1 MTDCRSD
8 CITNYAVCYAV
19 SAEERGNM
27 AKAITK
33 VFLKGLTFHPDRII
47 YIHFIVFAC
56 ILFLVAFLFNTPS
69 EIFYGNVD
77 IMTSPAN
84 LVTDYFEISNIGAAF
99 SNAAIMVVQAA
110 IIIKKSKQQISGLL
124 MASIFT
130 LAGFSLF
137 GKNLYNSTPIILGVL
152 AYAKFSKT
160 PFRQL
165 MPVALFGTALGPLV
179 SEVTYNFGLPVFP
192 GILLGILVGL
202 ISGCFIPVLA
212 QHFINFHKG
221 FSLYNIGFTAGLVAT
236 LYTALFRSL
245 GYKVETVYLVY
256 KGNNLQLSLFLF
268 ILFGVMLIVGLATN
282 QWSFRGYGTLM
293 KESGHGR
300 NDFLKKYGY
309 GLVYINMALLG
320 IVFTVYILIVGGN
333 LNGPTI
339 GGIFT
344 VVGFGASGKHLKNV
358 LPILLGVFLVSYFS
372 VHDINSTGALLAAL
386 FGTTLAPVS
395 GFYGPMVGIIAGGL
409 HMVFV
414 SNLSF
419 LNGGMNLY
427 NNGFSGGFIAAIL
440 IPILDGIQRI
450 KHNSH

>member
-1 MTDCRSD
+1 
-8 CITNYAVCYAV
+8 
-19 SAEERGNM
+19 
-27 AKAITK
+27 
-33 VFLKGLTFHPDRII
+33 
-47 YIHFIVFAC
+47 
-56 ILFLVAFLFNTPS
+56 
-69 EIFYGNVD
+69 
-77 IMTSPAN
+77 
-84 LVTDYFEISNIGAAF
+84 
-99 SNAAIMVVQAA
+99 
-110 IIIKKSKQQISGLL
+110 
-124 MASIFT
+124 
-130 LAGFSLF
+130 
-137 GKNLYNSTPIILGVL
+137 
-152 AYAKFSKT
+152 
-160 PFRQL
+160 
-165 MPVALFGTALGPLV
+165 
-179 SEVTYNFGLPVFP
+179 
-192 GILLGILVGL
+192 
-202 ISGCFIPVLA
+202 
-212 QHFINFHKG
+212 
-221 FSLYNIGFTAGLVAT
+221 
-236 LYTALFRSL
+236 
-245 GYKVETVYLVY
+245 
-256 KGNNLQLSLFLF
+256 
-268 ILFGVMLIVGLATN
+268 
-282 QWSFRGYGTLM
+282 M